1 MLESGISD
9 FRSFIQC
16 GWRIQWC
23 YAVLHFSLSTIC
35 MSCIIETF
43 AVACIWSS
51 AICLPVVVPFD
62 YVLLWV
68 FDSHSWQVAEGPEAA

>member
-1 MLESGISD
+1 MLVMSIDLLVPCTFISYG
-9 FRSFIQC
+9 SYL
-16 GWRIQWC
+16 G
-23 YAVLHFSLSTIC
+23 
-35 MSCIIETF
+35 TF